1 MFQQNIDPYDLL
13 IQLNDRTHNLEQYVR
28 ELQHNQLVL
37 SNLLRE
43 QTALI
48 QQLQHQSRFKDISE
62 QFKPR

>member
-13 IQLNDRTHNLEQYVR
+13 LQLNERTHNLEQYVR

-37 SNLLRE
+37 SNLMRE
-43 QTALI
+43 QTLLI
-48 QQLQHQSRFKDISE
+48 QQLQQPRFKDISE